1 MSAEPLPLPPPR
13 LLSTQ
18 MVACLLEIS
27 PRTVEEMIKR
37 GDFKEVVYVTS
48 RDRRISEDVYRE
60 FLTSRTVATR

>member
-27 PRTVEEMIKR
+27 PRTVEEIIKR

>member
-1 MSAEPLPLPPPR
+1 
-13 LLSTQ
+13 